1 MEGLDRLV
9 SESFARRGFAP
20 TFDHRR
26 LQWSPWLHC
35 ADSLSLVRL
44 TSRPG
49 VFALGEEV
57 VAPGE
62 AARRMLA
69 LFRIREADDLGI
81 ALARLFLPGS
91 EERERLVS
99 GRCFIR
105 YAVVEDAVQRHAA
118 YAALQSWFAASAE
131 AASGIG
137 LSELIPAGL
146 GSYREPGTGN

>member
-1 MEGLDRLV
+1 MEALDRLV

-20 TFDHRR
+20 AFDHRR
-26 LQWSPWLHC
+26 LQWSPWLRC
-35 ADSLSLVRL
+35 VDSLSLVRA

-49 VFALGEEV
+49 VFALGVEI

-62 AARRMLA
+62 AAKRMLA
-69 LFRIREADDLGI
+69 LFRICEADDLGV

-91 EERERLVS
+91 PERGRLAE
-99 GRCFIR
+99 GHCFVR

-118 YAALQSWFAASAE
+118 YTALQNWFASSAE

-137 LSELIPAGL
+137 PSEPIPPGL
-146 GSYREPGTGN
+146 ESC